1 MWAAR
6 FEKAVP
12 ELLATYPR
20 AEFIFLTLTVR
31 NVPVENLRETLILM
45 TRAWKRLSQRKQ
57 FPGLGFVRS
66 LEVTHST
73 SEAGNAHPHFHCLI
87 AVDRTYFIGRNYIK
101 QDKWRELWRDCLR
114 ADYLP
119 QVNVKKVR
127 PKKGIDDPVKAL
139 TAGLIETVK
148 YETKP
153 SDLASDWEW
162 LIELTRQTHKTR
174 AIAVGGIFREFLNEE
189 EPEDLNGEDDPTQG
203 VGMMLVFDWK
213 EDISKYKKW

>member
-6 FEKAVP
+6 FQKVVP

-20 AEFIFLTLTVR
+20 VEFIFLTLTVR
-31 NVPVENLRETLILM
+31 NISIGELRETLGIM
-45 TRAWKRLSQRKQ
+45 TRAWKRLSERRQ

-66 LEVTHST
+66 LEVTYST

-127 PKKGIDDPVKAL
+127 PKKGIDDPVQAL

-153 SDLASDWEW
+153 DDLASDRDW

-189 EPEDLNGEDDPTQG
+189 EPEDLISENDSTEHSD
-203 VGMMLVFDWK
+203 VIVVFDWK
-213 EDISKYKKW
+213 KSRDKYVKL

>member
-6 FEKAVP
+6 FQKVVP

-20 AEFIFLTLTVR
+20 VEFIFLTLTVR
-31 NVPVENLRETLILM
+31 NIPIGELRETLGIM
-45 TRAWKRLSQRKQ
+45 TRAWKRLSERRQ
-57 FPGLGFVRS
+57 FSGLGFVRS

-127 PKKGIDDPVKAL
+127 PKKGIDDPVQAL

-153 SDLASDWEW
+153 DDLASDRDW

-189 EPEDLNGEDDPTQG
+189 EPEDLISEDDSTEHSD
-203 VGMMLVFDWK
+203 VIVVFDWK
-213 EDISKYKKW
+213 ESRNKYVKL